1 MKNKKEIA
9 SLLSEYQELENQTKD
24 LTIAIDLTNLSKLDI
39 MNKIKTC
46 LSDTI
51 DSHHGVTYHKS
62 KTDNVLH
69 LNNNNAKK

>member
-1 MKNKKEIA
+1 MKNNKEIT

-24 LTIAIDLTNLSKLDI
+24 LTLAIDLTNLSKLDI
-39 MNKIKTC
+39 MNRIKTC

-51 DSHHGVTYHKS
+51 DCHHGVTYHKS

>member
-24 LTIAIDLTNLSKLDI
+24 LTLAIDLTNLSKLDI

-51 DSHHGVTYHKS
+51 DRHHGVTYNKS

-69 LNNNNAKK
+69 LNNNNANK